1 MKRSQRF
8 TLIELL
14 ASKTCQI
21 CVSLLYYL
29 PKSTPLF
36 FERERG
42 RGGKGKLSF
51 PVKRKFSFA
60 PALSRFTLIELLVVI
75 AIIAILAAILMP
87 ALSSAR
93 ERAKSSACVNNLK
106 QVSLGASSYAEDFNN
121 FFYTRD
127 DGGSIWSRN
136 STHIR
141 LSKYVG
147 GPSQKSLDLLA
158 AADRDKQCPKV
169 FMCPDAESQPLEA
182 IAEAKTSTYKS
193 DLAYGFTV
201 SFYAAEP
208 GIHMYTGKSWK
219 NVTGTYTYA
228 PSMLVVGGD
237 NAWYN
242 NRSGR
247 CTQIQVDATLGGAF
261 YTRHLGRGNFFTLAG
276 NVISL
281 TGAELCAFYAVP
293 YRASNG
299 NSYAVPIKR
308 FVNQERFLETY

>member
-1 MKRSQRF
+1 MKTTTKLTPPEVKTSKQ
-8 TLIELL
+8 LL
-14 ASKTCQI
+14 CTSVNK
-21 CVSLLYYL
+21 
-29 PKSTPLF
+29 
-36 FERERG
+36 
-42 RGGKGKLSF
+42 
-51 PVKRKFSFA
+51 
-60 PALSRFTLIELLVVI
+60 RFTLIELLVVI

-93 ERAKSSACVNNLK
+93 ERAKSSTCVSNLK
-106 QVSLGASSYAEDFNN
+106 QVSLAASSYAEDFNS

-141 LSKYVG
+141 LSKYAG
-147 GPSQKSLDLLA
+147 GPSQKTLDSLSAAERDL
-158 AADRDKQCPKV
+158 KCPKV
-169 FMCPDAESQPLEA
+169 FLCPDAESQPLKA
-182 IAEAKTSTYKS
+182 IAENKTSTYKS

-201 SFYAAEP
+201 SFYAQDM

-228 PSMLVVGGD
+228 PSMLVIGGD

-247 CTQIQVDATLGGAF
+247 CTQIQGDVTTGGAF

-276 NVISL
+276 NVISI
-281 TGAELCAFYAVP
+281 TGAELCGFYAVP

-308 FVNQERFLETY
+308 FVNQERFLVTY